1 MATTSFG
8 ALVLLLF
15 GGQVGVPFG
24 LPPLPED
31 SVMSSVAPPECLWY
45 FSWSGVAEPDPKS
58 TNQTEQLLAE
68 PEVREFIRGV
78 GKALATAIRK
88 GAPPTPRGQLL
99 GAEGP
104 NLIRVLLTHP
114 TAAFISKA
122 GIGPSGLDIVGGIV
136 VGTGDET
143 DKVKVTL
150 EKLEQTMLGAEAK
163 LQRTLLGT
171 AAADAIAKWH
181 KLPLPPGAPTV
192 EWGFHGKYL
201 IVGIGEG
208 SADAIASRSMGKP
221 PEWLVAIKKR
231 LAVERVSTVHY
242 LNVKRVISSANAI
255 PGFGQVQT
263 VLNVLGLGNVQQF
276 ANISGLEGTGCVGKS
291 WVQVDG
297 EPTGLLTV
305 FGPEPLTAADLAP
318 IPKDA
323 SIAIAVRVNAS
334 RLWTSILESVN
345 KIDAASGEQFAAGVK
360 QVEAVLG
367 FRLQEDLFQTLGDSW
382 CIYNS
387 PGEGGL
393 LITGLTIVVPVKDH
407 DRLVK
412 TNEQLVQLARK
423 NMPKP
428 DDTVPSFARRGASIN
443 DTTFQKQKIFYLNS
457 FGEGMPFVL
466 SWCVTDKQLI
476 LSLSPQNIRAFL
488 SRDPAGGSLADL
500 PAVAE
505 KLKSASPLLLTYQD
519 SASMMKIT
527 YPVLQM
533 IATMGFGEMQ
543 REGLD
548 LDGAMLPSLSSLVRH
563 IEPGISTLSR
573 EKDGLVYTSR
583 QSMPVDVT
591 MSGMLPLWFGFLVA
605 IPVRMESTSAAPVI
619 QQTVPVRESA
629 APHPI
634 DEKIQPDA
642 PIQKPRE
649 LEPSKR

>member
-15 GGQVGVPFG
+15 GGQVGVPLG

-31 SVMSSVAPPECLWY
+31 AVMSSVAPRECLWY
-45 FSWSGVAEPDPKS
+45 FSWSGVGEPDPKS

-68 PEVREFIRGV
+68 PEVRDFVRGV

-88 GAPPTPRGQLL
+88 GAPPTPQGKLL

-104 NLIRVLLTHP
+104 NLIHVLLTHP

-122 GIGPSGLDIVGGIV
+122 GIGATGLDIVGGIV

-143 DKVKVTL
+143 DKVKATL
-150 EKLEQTMLGAEAK
+150 EQLETTLLGGAAHDAAGAEA
-163 LQRTLLGT
+163 
-171 AAADAIAKWH
+171 APKWH
-181 KLPLPPGAPTV
+181 QIPSPPGVPTI

-201 IVGIGEG
+201 IVGIGDG
-208 SADAIASRSMGKP
+208 SAKEIETRSTGKP
-221 PEWLVAIKKR
+221 PEWLVAIKKK
-231 LAVERVSTVHY
+231 LIVERLSTVHY
-242 LNVKRVISSANAI
+242 LNVKKVIAAADAI
-255 PGFGQVQT
+255 PGFGQVQP
-263 VLNVLGLGNVQQF
+263 VLNILGLGNVQQF
-276 ANISGLEGTGCVGKS
+276 ANISGLEGTGCVSKS
-291 WVQVDG
+291 WVRIDG
-297 EPTGLLTV
+297 EPSGLFNL

-323 SIAIAVRVNAS
+323 SFAIAARVNAS
-334 RLWTSILESVN
+334 RLWTTNLESVN
-345 KIDAASGEQFAAGVK
+345 KIDANSGQQFAAAIK
-360 QVEAVLG
+360 QMEAELG
-367 FRLQEDLFQTLGDSW
+367 FRLQEDFLQTLGDSW

-428 DDTVPSFARRGASIN
+428 DDRVPSFARRGVSIN
-443 DTTFQKQKIFYLNS
+443 DTTFHKQKIFYLNS
-457 FGEGMPFVL
+457 FGATMPFVL

-488 SRDPAGGSLADL
+488 SRDPAAGSLADV

-505 KLKSASPLLLTYQD
+505 KLKSAGPLLLTYQD
-519 SASMMKIT
+519 TASMMKIT
-527 YPVLQM
+527 YPILQ
-533 IATMGFGEMQ
+533 IFATMGFSEMQ

-548 LDGAMLPSLSSLVRH
+548 LDGAILPSLASLVRH
-563 IEPGISTLSR
+563 IEPGMSTLSR

-583 QSMPVDVT
+583 QSMPVDPT
-591 MSGMLPLWFGFLVA
+591 MSGMLPLLMGFM
-605 IPVRMESTSAAPVI
+605 ISMPVKMESSSAAPTI
-619 QQTVPVRESA
+619 LETAPVPESA
-629 APHPI
+629 VPHPN
-634 DEKIQPDA
+634 DEKIQPEK

-649 LEPSKR
+649 LQPSKR